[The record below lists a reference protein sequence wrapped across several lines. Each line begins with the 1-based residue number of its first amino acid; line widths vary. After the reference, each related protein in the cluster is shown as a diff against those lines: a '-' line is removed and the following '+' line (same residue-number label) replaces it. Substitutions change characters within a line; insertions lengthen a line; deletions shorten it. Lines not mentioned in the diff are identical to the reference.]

1 MIIIKII
8 STVSPLYSPPSRLD
22 LDPVPC
28 AKAEPSHC
36 CLDALDEPEA
46 EATRTQHARAK
57 VSEVVAE
64 CPGGSS
70 PIQVEHIRVAVF

>member
-1 MIIIKII
+1 M
-8 STVSPLYSPPSRLD
+8 SPLYSSPSRLD

-28 AKAEPSHC
+28 AKAEPPHGG
-36 CLDALDEPEA
+36 LDALHKPEA

-64 CPGGSS
+64 CPGGTS
-70 PIQVEHIRVAVF
+70 PVQVEHICVAVF